1 MVVLLAYLLTMRQ
14 LIFSGQPN
22 RKSFSVADAGP
33 SCGVQLVRSS
43 TVVVAVARKDRG
55 YRVFGVINPS
65 AR

>member
-43 TVVVAVARKDRG
+43 TVVAVARKERG